1 MSEKTMGR
9 LEGKVAIVLGVAPG
23 NMGET
28 IARRFAAEGARVMVA
43 GRRADAAAAVAQAQ
57 ALGAGVAAQ
66 GCDITDAG
74 DIERLLAATLERF
87 GRIDVGVN
95 ATGWGLLKPF
105 AETTREE
112 LEQMAALQFIGPFQ
126 FVQALVAAMAEGGS
140 IIQISSVTAT
150 IMMDNHAAY
159 MGTKAGF
166 DHVIRCVAN
175 EFGARGIRANSI
187 SPGGTADTPM
197 SGGGLQIPAVAE
209 LYRREIPLQRSGLA
223 EDIANAALW
232 LASDESAFVTGQN
245 LQVSGGQTLRR
256 NPSLQEV
263 FAAFG
268 AG

>member
-1 MSEKTMGR
+1 MGR
-9 LEGKVAIVLGVAPG
+9 IEGKVAIILGVAPG
-23 NMGET
+23 NMGHA
-28 IARRFAAEGARVMVA
+28 IAGRFVAEGARVMVA
-43 GRRADAAAAVAQAQ
+43 GRREDAAAEVAQ
-57 ALGAGVAAQ
+57 ALGCASQV
-66 GCDITDAG
+66 CDITRQQ
-74 DIERLLAATLERF
+74 DIEQLIAATLTRF
-87 GRIDVGVN
+87 GRIDVGIN
-95 ATGWGLLKPF
+95 ASGWGLLKPF

-112 LEQMAALQFIGPFQ
+112 LDQMSALQFVGPFQ
-126 FVQALVAAMAEGGS
+126 FVQALVGAMAEGGS

-166 DHVIRCVAN
+166 DHVMRCVAN

-197 SGGGLQIPAVAE
+197 SGGGLNFEAVAN
-209 LYRREIPLQRSGLA
+209 LYRREIPLQRSGVA

-268 AG
+268 G

>member
-1 MSEKTMGR
+1 MGR
-9 LEGKVAIVLGVAPG
+9 IEGKVAIVLGVAPG
-23 NMGET
+23 NMGQA
-28 IARRFAAEGARVMVA
+28 IARRFAAEGAQVMVA
-43 GRRADAAAAVAQAQ
+43 GRRPEAAAEVAAE
-57 ALGAGVAAQ
+57 LGAASI
-66 GCDITDAG
+66 GCDITDAA
-74 DIERLLAATLERF
+74 DIGRLIAATLERF

-112 LEQMAALQFIGPFQ
+112 LEQMAALQFVGPFQ
-126 FVQALVAAMAEGGS
+126 FVQALVGAMAQGGS
-140 IIQISSVTAT
+140 SIQISSVTAT

-197 SGGGLQIPAVAE
+197 SGGGLHFPAVAE

-232 LASDESAFVTGQN
+232 LASDESAFVTG
-245 LQVSGGQTLRR
+245 
-256 NPSLQEV
+256 
-263 FAAFG
+263 
-268 AG
+268 